1 MKKFFTLFHILNFKN
16 SSSLKQSSRTG
27 EKNQKQAEFGDIS
40 QSRKQDK
47 IVKSYDP
54 VIMKRLLTFTK
65 PYKFQVIIAV
75 IALFFATSAELI
87 MPVIMQK
94 TIDEKILVTYSRV
107 ENIEENEEIIDKI
120 DKKKTVVELSG
131 YVYFSDKSQ
140 GLPADYFIT
149 EFSDNS
155 ELLDLIQENQTTITV
170 SGEYLIIKIEDLN
183 KLTIKERRLLRESDI
198 SSVKSRGLIYLGLL
212 IGGLL
217 FTFLQV
223 YLMAYTGQKVMEDI
237 RLKLY
242 NHTVRQSLNFL
253 GKTPVGGLVTKITND
268 VETINEFFTSVATS
282 VLKDFSLVAGV
293 LITLFYLDY
302 RLALITVL
310 SIPPV
315 FIATFFF
322 RIIARNAYRSVREA
336 VSNVNTFLSEH
347 ISGMDIV
354 QMFGREAASKKEF
367 GERNKKLLKA
377 NLSEMYVFAVFRPL
391 MNLFTA
397 VSISVIIYFGAG
409 NLLKHALSLGVL
421 IAFID
426 LIQKFYRPIMD
437 FAEKFTILQ
446 SAMAGGERI
455 FSLMDDIDQI
465 EDNGIET
472 LQIPVKGQIEFKD
485 VSFAYKENEP
495 VLKNLSFKVNPGEK
509 VAIVGYTGAGKTT
522 IANLITR
529 LWDINSGAIFL
540 DGIDIRDL
548 KLKNL
553 RETVIPV
560 QQDVFLFSGTIEESI
575 KTGLN
580 ISDREI
586 KKAAE
591 LAQANGFIKK
601 MEKGYKTILNERGS
615 NLSTGQRQLLS
626 FARVIAQNPQV
637 IILDEATGNV
647 DTETE
652 KLIQKAIE
660 ELMKERTSLVIAHR
674 LSTIRTADKILVLS
688 KGHLEEMGTH
698 EELLKLKG
706 IYYNLYKLQYESQGS
721 RK

>member
-1 MKKFFTLFHILNFKN
+1 MKQEEI
-16 SSSLKQSSRTG
+16 
-27 EKNQKQAEFGDIS
+27 I
-40 QSRKQDK
+40 
-47 IVKSYDP
+47 KSYDSA
-54 VIMKRLLTFTK
+54 IMKRLFTFTK

-75 IALFFATSAELI
+75 IALFFATAVELM

-94 TIDEKILVTYSRV
+94 TIDGKILVTYSRV
-107 ENIEENEEIIDKI
+107 ENTEVNEEIAGEI
-120 DKKKTVVELSG
+120 DKKKTVIELSD
-131 YVYFSDKSQ
+131 YVYFTDKSL
-140 GLPADYFIT
+140 GIPADYYIT
-149 EFSDNS
+149 ELTEEAEFIKLIREKNSIIEISD
-155 ELLDLIQENQTTITV
+155 
-170 SGEYLIIKIEDLN
+170 EYLIIRIEDLN
-183 KLTIKERRLLRESDI
+183 KLTIKERRIIRKSDI
-198 SSVKSRGLIYLGLL
+198 NSVKSRGLIYLGLL
-212 IGGLL
+212 IGGLI

-242 NHTVRQSLNFL
+242 NHTIRQSLNFL
-253 GKTPVGGLVTKITND
+253 GKTPIGGLVTKITND

-293 LITLFYLDY
+293 LITLFYLDS
-302 RLALITVL
+302 RLAMITVL

-322 RIIARNAYRSVREA
+322 RIIARNAYRSLRQA

-354 QMFGREAASKKEF
+354 QMFGKEEASGEEFNKK
-367 GERNKKLLKA
+367 NKKLLKA

-397 VSISVIIYFGAG
+397 VSVSVVIYFGAG
-409 NLLKHALSLGVL
+409 QLFKHALSLGIL

-455 FSLMDDIDQI
+455 FSLMDDVDQI
-465 EDNGIET
+465 EDKGTET
-472 LQIPVKGQIEFKD
+472 LQNPVKGKIEFRD

-495 VLKNLSFKVNPGEK
+495 VLKNLSFTVKPGEK

-522 IANLITR
+522 IANLLTR
-529 LWDINSGAIFL
+529 LWDVNSGTILL
-540 DGIDIRDL
+540 DGIDIREL
-548 KLKNL
+548 KLRNL

-560 QQDVFLFSGTIEESI
+560 QQDVFLFSGTIEDSI
-575 KTGLN
+575 KTGLD
-580 ISDREI
+580 ISESKVKD
-586 KKAAE
+586 AAI
-591 LAQANGFIKK
+591 LAQANSFISK
-601 MEKGYKTILNERGS
+601 MDKGYKTMLNERGS

-674 LSTIRTADKILVLS
+674 LSTIRNADKILVLS

-698 EELLKLKG
+698 EELLAIEG
-706 IYYNLYKLQYESQGS
+706 IYYNLYKLQYESQQ
-721 RK
+721 R

>member
-1 MKKFFTLFHILNFKN
+1 MK
-16 SSSLKQSSRTG
+16 G
-27 EKNQKQAEFGDIS
+27 
-40 QSRKQDK
+40 KQDE

-65 PYKFQVIIAV
+65 PYRFQVIIAV
-75 IALFFATSAELI
+75 IALFFATAAELI

-94 TIDEKILVTYSRV
+94 TIDEKILVSYSRI
-107 ENIEENEEIIDKI
+107 EKIEENKELIEKV

-131 YVYFSDKSQ
+131 YVYFTDKSP

-149 EFSDNS
+149 EITESPK
-155 ELLDLIQENQTTITV
+155 LLDLIQENKNTITV
-170 SGEYLIIKIEDLN
+170 SDEYLIIRTKDLDKLSIE
-183 KLTIKERRLLRESDI
+183 ERRIIRKSDI
-198 SSVKSRGLIYLGLL
+198 DSVKSRGLLYLGLL
-212 IGGLL
+212 IGGLV

-223 YLMAYTGQKVMEDI
+223 YLMAYTGQRVMEDI
-237 RLKLY
+237 RLRLY

-253 GKTPVGGLVTKITND
+253 GKTPIGGLVTKITND

-293 LITLFYLDY
+293 LITLFYLDF

-322 RIIARNAYRSVREA
+322 RIIARNAYRSVRQA

-354 QMFGREAASKKEF
+354 QMFGKEEASGKEF
-367 GERNKKLLKA
+367 NNKNKKLLKA

-397 VSISVIIYFGAG
+397 VSVSVIIYFGAG
-409 NLLKHALSLGVL
+409 SLLKHALSLGVL

-455 FSLMDDIDQI
+455 FALMDDVDQI
-465 EDNGIET
+465 EDKGVENIQT
-472 LQIPVKGQIEFKD
+472 PVMGKIEFKD
-485 VSFAYKENEP
+485 VSFSYKENEP
-495 VLKNLSFKVNPGEK
+495 VINNLSFTVNPGEK

-529 LWDINSGAIFL
+529 LWDVNSGTILL
-540 DGIDIRDL
+540 DGIDIREL
-548 KLKNL
+548 RLTNL

-575 KTGLN
+575 KTGLD
-580 ISDREI
+580 ISEGEV
-586 KKAAE
+586 KTAAV
-591 LAQANGFIKK
+591 LAQANSFISK
-601 MEKGYKTILNERGS
+601 MENGYQTILNERGS

-652 KLIQKAIE
+652 TLIQKAIE

-674 LSTIRTADKILVLS
+674 LSTIRNADKILVLA
-688 KGHLEEMGTH
+688 KGRLEEMGTH
-698 EELLKLKG
+698 EELLALKG
-706 IYYNLYKLQYESQGS
+706 IYYNLYKLQFESQG
-721 RK
+721 R

>member
-1 MKKFFTLFHILNFKN
+1 M
-16 SSSLKQSSRTG
+16 R
-27 EKNQKQAEFGDIS
+27 EEE
-40 QSRKQDK
+40 

-54 VIMKRLLTFTK
+54 VIMKRLLGFTK
-65 PYKFQVIIAV
+65 PYKFHVTIAV
-75 IALFFATSAELI
+75 IALFFATAAELL

-94 TIDEKILVTYSRV
+94 TIDEKILVTYARL
-107 ENIEENEEIIDKI
+107 EKTKDNQNIIKEIDR
-120 DKKKTVVELSG
+120 KKAVIELPG
-131 YVYFSDKSQ
+131 YVYFTDKSK
-140 GLPADYFIT
+140 GIPADYYLT
-149 EFSDNS
+149 KLTGNP
-155 ELLDLIQENQTTITV
+155 ELLELIQDKSSIITV
-170 SGEYLIIKIEDLN
+170 SGEYIIIKAEDLN
-183 KLTIKERRLLRESDI
+183 NLPVKERRLIRKSDI
-198 SSVKSRGLIYLGLL
+198 NAVKSRGLIYLGLL

-242 NHTVRQSLNFL
+242 NHTVGQSLNFL
-253 GKTPVGGLVTKITND
+253 GKTPIGGLVTRITND

-293 LITLFYLDY
+293 LITLFYLDSK
-302 RLALITVL
+302 LALITVV

-322 RIIARNAYRSVREA
+322 RKIARNAYRSVRLA

-354 QMFGREAASKKEF
+354 QMFGKEEDSGRMF
-367 GERNKKLLKA
+367 NRKNKKLLKA

-397 VSISVIIYFGAG
+397 VSVSVVIYFGAG
-409 NLLKHALSLGVL
+409 QLFKHALSLGIL

-455 FSLMDDIDQI
+455 FSLMDDVDQI
-465 EDNGIET
+465 ENNGTDI
-472 LQIPVKGQIEFKD
+472 LQNPVKGKIEFRN

-495 VLKNLSFKVNPGEK
+495 VLNNLSFTVKAGEK

-529 LWDINSGAIFL
+529 LWDISSGTILL
-540 DGIDIRDL
+540 DGIDIRKL
-548 KLKNL
+548 KLRNL

-575 KTGLN
+575 KTGLDITEN
-580 ISDREI
+580 EI
-586 KKAAE
+586 KEAAV
-591 LAQANGFIKK
+591 LAQSDSFISNMENGYQT
-601 MEKGYKTILNERGS
+601 MLNERGS

-660 ELMKERTSLVIAHR
+660 ELMKDRTSLVIAHR
-674 LSTIRTADKILVLS
+674 LSTIRNADKILVLS

-698 EELLKLKG
+698 EELLAVKG
-706 IYYNLYKLQYESQGS
+706 IYYNLYKLQYESQVDKS
-721 RK
+721 KV

>member
-1 MKKFFTLFHILNFKN
+1 M
-16 SSSLKQSSRTG
+16 
-27 EKNQKQAEFGDIS
+27 
-40 QSRKQDK
+40 KQDT
-47 IVKSYDP
+47 IIKSYDSA
-54 VIMKRLLTFTK
+54 IMKRLLTFTK

-75 IALFFATSAELI
+75 IALFFATAAELM

-94 TIDEKILVTYSRV
+94 TIDGKILVTYSRV
-107 ENIEENEEIIDKI
+107 ENTEDNKTIVDKI
-120 DKKKTVVELSG
+120 DKKKTVIELSD
-131 YVYFSDKSQ
+131 YIYFTDKS
-140 GLPADYFIT
+140 LEIPANYYIT
-149 EFSDNS
+149 ELTEEAELIKLVQKKNS
-155 ELLDLIQENQTTITV
+155 IIEI
-170 SGEYLIIKIEDLN
+170 SGKYIIIGIEDLN
-183 KLTIKERRLLRESDI
+183 ELTIKERRIIKKSDI
-198 SSVKSRGLIYLGLL
+198 NSVKSRGLLYLGLL

-242 NHTVRQSLNFL
+242 NHTIRQSLNFL
-253 GKTPVGGLVTKITND
+253 GKTPIGGLVTKITND

-293 LITLFYLDY
+293 LITLFYLNS

-322 RIIARNAYRSVREA
+322 RIIARNAYRSVRQA

-354 QMFGREAASKKEF
+354 QMFGKEEASEEKFDRK
-367 GERNKKLLKA
+367 NKKLLKA

-409 NLLKHALSLGVL
+409 SFLKNALSLGIL

-455 FSLMDDIDQI
+455 FGLMDEIDQI
-465 EDNGIET
+465 EDKGTEILHT
-472 LQIPVKGQIEFKD
+472 PVKGKIEFKD

-495 VLKNLSFKVNPGEK
+495 VINNLSFTVNPGEK

-529 LWDINSGAIFL
+529 LWDVNSGTILL
-540 DGIDIRDL
+540 DDIDIREL
-548 KLKNL
+548 KLNNL

-575 KTGLN
+575 KTGLD
-580 ISDREI
+580 ISDNEVE
-586 KKAAE
+586 KAAV
-591 LAQANGFIKK
+591 LAQANSFISK
-601 MEKGYKTILNERGS
+601 MENGYKTTLNERGS

-652 KLIQKAIE
+652 TLIQKAIE

-674 LSTIRTADKILVLS
+674 LSTIRNADKILVLA

-698 EELLKLKG
+698 EELLDLKG
-706 IYYNLYKLQYESQGS
+706 IYYNLYKLQYEKQG
-721 RK
+721 KNG

>member
-1 MKKFFTLFHILNFKN
+1 MKQEEI
-16 SSSLKQSSRTG
+16 
-27 EKNQKQAEFGDIS
+27 I
-40 QSRKQDK
+40 
-47 IVKSYDP
+47 KSYDSA
-54 VIMKRLLTFTK
+54 IMKRLFTFTK

-75 IALFFATSAELI
+75 IALFFATAAELM

-94 TIDEKILVTYSRV
+94 TIDGKILVTYSRV
-107 ENIEENEEIIDKI
+107 ENIELNEEIAGQI
-120 DKKKTVVELSG
+120 DKKKTVIELSD
-131 YVYFSDKSQ
+131 YIYFTDKSL
-140 GLPADYFIT
+140 GIPADYYIT
-149 EFSDNS
+149 ELTEEAELIKLIKEKNSIIDISD
-155 ELLDLIQENQTTITV
+155 
-170 SGEYLIIKIEDLN
+170 EYIIIGIEDLN
-183 KLTIKERRLLRESDI
+183 KLTIKERRIIRNSDI
-198 SSVKSRGLIYLGLL
+198 NSVKNRGLIYLGLL

-242 NHTVRQSLNFL
+242 NHTIRQSLNFL
-253 GKTPVGGLVTKITND
+253 GKTPIGGLVTKITND

-293 LITLFYLDY
+293 LITLFYLDS
-302 RLALITVL
+302 RLAFITVL

-322 RIIARNAYRSVREA
+322 RIIARNAYRSVRQA

-354 QMFGREAASKKEF
+354 QMFGKEEASGEEF
-367 GERNKKLLKA
+367 NIKNKKLLKA

-409 NLLKHALSLGVL
+409 SLLKHALSLGIL

-455 FSLMDDIDQI
+455 FALMDDIDQI
-465 EDNGIET
+465 EDKGTET
-472 LQIPVKGQIEFKD
+472 LQTPVKGKIEFKD

-495 VLKNLSFKVNPGEK
+495 VINNLSFTVSPGEK

-529 LWDINSGAIFL
+529 LWDINSGTILL
-540 DGIDIRDL
+540 DGIDIREL

-575 KTGLN
+575 KTGID
-580 ISDREI
+580 ISESEI

-591 LAQANGFIKK
+591 LSQAHSFISK
-601 MEKGYKTILNERGS
+601 MDNGYKSILNERGS

-652 KLIQKAIE
+652 TLIQKAIE
-660 ELMKERTSLVIAHR
+660 ELMKDRTSLVIAHR
-674 LSTIRTADKILVLS
+674 LSTIRNADKIIVLA

-698 EELLKLKG
+698 EELLALKG
-706 IYYNLYKLQYESQGS
+706 IYYNLYKLQYEGQG
-721 RK
+721 R

>member
-1 MKKFFTLFHILNFKN
+1 
-16 SSSLKQSSRTG
+16 LKQ
-27 EKNQKQAEFGDIS
+27 EEI
-40 QSRKQDK
+40 
-47 IVKSYDP
+47 IKSYDSA
-54 VIMKRLLTFTK
+54 IMKRLLTFTK
-65 PYKFQVIIAV
+65 PYKIQVIIAV
-75 IALFFATSAELI
+75 IALFFATAAELM

-94 TIDEKILVTYSRV
+94 TIDGKIIVTYSRI
-107 ENIEENEEIIDKI
+107 ENTEANEEIAGKI
-120 DKKKTVVELSG
+120 DKKKTVVELAD
-131 YVYFSDKSQ
+131 YIYFTDKSL
-140 GLPADYFIT
+140 GLPADYYVT
-149 EFSDNS
+149 ELTKEEELIKLVKEKNNIIDIFDNY
-155 ELLDLIQENQTTITV
+155 IVIR
-170 SGEYLIIKIEDLN
+170 IEDLN
-183 KLTIKERRLLRESDI
+183 KLTVKERRIIRNSDI
-198 SSVKSRGLIYLGLL
+198 NSVKIRGLLYLGLL

-237 RLKLY
+237 RVKLY

-253 GKTPVGGLVTKITND
+253 GKTPIGSLVTKITND

-293 LITLFYLDY
+293 LITLFYLDS
-302 RLALITVL
+302 RLALITIL

-315 FIATFFF
+315 FVAAFFF
-322 RIIARNAYRSVREA
+322 RIIARNAYRSVRQA

-354 QMFGREAASKKEF
+354 QMFGKEETSGEEFNKK
-367 GERNKKLLKA
+367 NKKLLQA

-409 NLLKHALSLGVL
+409 SLLKQALSLGIL

-455 FSLMDDIDQI
+455 FALMDDIDQI
-465 EDNGIET
+465 EDKGTET
-472 LQIPVKGQIEFKD
+472 LQTPVKGRIEFID

-495 VLKNLSFKVNPGEK
+495 VLNNLSFTVKPGEK
-509 VAIVGYTGAGKTT
+509 VAVVGYTGAGKTT

-529 LWDINSGAIFL
+529 LWDVNSGTILL
-540 DGIDIRDL
+540 DGVDIRKL

-575 KTGLN
+575 KTGLDL
-580 ISDREI
+580 SDNNVQ
-586 KKAAE
+586 KAAV
-591 LAQANGFIKK
+591 LAQADSFISK
-601 MEKGYKTILNERGS
+601 MEYGYKTMLNERGS

-652 KLIQKAIE
+652 TLIQKAIE

-674 LSTIRTADKILVLS
+674 LSTIRNADKILVLS

-698 EELLKLKG
+698 EELLALKG
-706 IYYNLYKLQYESQGS
+706 IYYNLYKLQYETQQ
-721 RK
+721 R

>member
-1 MKKFFTLFHILNFKN
+1 MKD
-16 SSSLKQSSRTG
+16 KQ
-27 EKNQKQAEFGDIS
+27 EEI
-40 QSRKQDK
+40 
-47 IVKSYDP
+47 IKSYDSA
-54 VIMKRLLTFTK
+54 IMKRLLTFTK
-65 PYKFQVIIAV
+65 PYKFMVIIAV
-75 IALFFATSAELI
+75 LALFFVTAAELM
-87 MPVIMQK
+87 MPVVMQK

-107 ENIEENEEIIDKI
+107 KNIKANDEILEDI
-120 DKKKTVVELSG
+120 DKKKTVIELSD
-131 YVYFSDKSQ
+131 YVYFMDKSLGFSADYYVTGLTDNIKLRELILERENIIEVSDK
-140 GLPADYFIT
+140 Y
-149 EFSDNS
+149 
-155 ELLDLIQENQTTITV
+155 
-170 SGEYLIIKIEDLN
+170 IIIGIEDLN
-183 KLTIKERRLLRESDI
+183 KLSINERKIIRESDI
-198 SSVKSRGLIYLGLL
+198 NSVKSRGLLYLGLL
-212 IGGLL
+212 VGGLL

-237 RLKLY
+237 RLRLY
-242 NHTVRQSLNFL
+242 NHTMRQSLKFL
-253 GKTPVGGLVTKITND
+253 GTTPIGGLVTKITND

-282 VLKDFSLVAGV
+282 VLKDFSMVAGV
-293 LITLFYLDY
+293 LITLFYLDF

-322 RIIARNAYRSVREA
+322 RIIARNAYRSVRQA

-354 QMFGREAASKKEF
+354 QMFGKEDASGEEFNKK
-367 GERNKKLLKA
+367 NKKLLKA

-437 FAEKFTILQ
+437 FAQKFTILQ

-455 FSLMDDIDQI
+455 FGLMDNIDQI
-465 EDNGIET
+465 EDKGAET
-472 LQIPVKGQIEFKD
+472 LSTPVKGKIEFKD

-495 VLKNLSFKVNPGEK
+495 VINNLSFTVNPGEK

-529 LWDINSGAIFL
+529 LWDINSGSILL
-540 DGIDIRDL
+540 DGIDIREL

-575 KTGLN
+575 KTGID
-580 ISDREI
+580 ISESEI

-591 LAQANGFIKK
+591 LAQAHSFISK
-601 MEKGYKTILNERGS
+601 MDNGYKTMLNERGS

-626 FARVIAQNPQV
+626 FARVIAQDPQV

-652 KLIQKAIE
+652 TLIQKAIE
-660 ELMKERTSLVIAHR
+660 ELMKDRTSLVIAHR
-674 LSTIRTADKILVLS
+674 LSTIRNADKILVLS

-698 EELLKLKG
+698 EELLALKG
-706 IYYNLYKLQYESQGS
+706 IYYNLYKLQYEKQSG
-721 RK
+721 

>member
-1 MKKFFTLFHILNFKN
+1 MKQEEIIKN
-16 SSSLKQSSRTG
+16 
-27 EKNQKQAEFGDIS
+27 
-40 QSRKQDK
+40 
-47 IVKSYDP
+47 YDP
-54 VIMKRLLTFTK
+54 VIMKRLLGFTK
-65 PYKFQVIIAV
+65 PYKFHVIIAV
-75 IALFFATSAELI
+75 TALFFATAAELM

-94 TIDEKILVTYSRV
+94 TIDENILVTYSRV
-107 ENIEENEEIIDKI
+107 KNTETSREILGKI
-120 DKKKTVVELSG
+120 DRNKIVIELPEYVYFTDKSLKIPSEYYITKRTDNTELIKLIQDNKSKIELSG
-131 YVYFSDKSQ
+131 EYIII
-140 GLPADYFIT
+140 GL
-149 EFSDNS
+149 
-155 ELLDLIQENQTTITV
+155 
-170 SGEYLIIKIEDLN
+170 EDLN
-183 KLTIKERRLLRESDI
+183 NLSIRERRIIRESDI
-198 SSVKSRGLIYLGLL
+198 NAVKSRGLIYLGLL
-212 IGGLL
+212 IGGLI

-253 GKTPVGGLVTKITND
+253 GKTPIGSLVTKITND
-268 VETINEFFTSVATS
+268 VETINDFFTSVATS

-293 LITLFYLDY
+293 LITLFYLDT

-315 FIATFFF
+315 FIATYFF
-322 RIIARNAYRSVREA
+322 RIVARNAYRSVRQA
-336 VSNVNTFLSEH
+336 VSSVNTFLSEH

-354 QMFGREAASKKEF
+354 QMFGREEANRKEF
-367 GERNKKLLKA
+367 NKKNKTLLKA
-377 NLSEMYVFAVFRPL
+377 NLSEMYVFATFKPL

-409 NLLKHALSLGVL
+409 NLLKHALSLGIL

-455 FSLMDDIDQI
+455 FSLMDDVDRI
-465 EDNGIET
+465 EDKGTET
-472 LQIPVKGQIEFKD
+472 LQTPVKGKIEFRD
-485 VSFAYKENEP
+485 VLFAYKENEP
-495 VLKNLSFKVNPGEK
+495 VLNNLSFTVEPGEK

-529 LWDINSGAIFL
+529 LWDVNSGTILL
-540 DGIDIRDL
+540 DGIDIKKL
-548 KLKNL
+548 ELKNL

-560 QQDVFLFSGTIEESI
+560 QQDIFLFSGTIEESI

-580 ISDREI
+580 LTQEKI
-586 KKAAE
+586 KEAAL
-591 LAQANGFIKK
+591 LAQSDHFIAK
-601 MEKGYKTILNERGS
+601 MDKGYQTILNERGS
-615 NLSTGQRQLLS
+615 NLSTGQRQLLT

-660 ELMKERTSLVIAHR
+660 ELMKDRTSLVIAHR
-674 LSTIRTADKILVLS
+674 LSTIRNADKILVLA
-688 KGHLEEMGTH
+688 KGHLEEVGTH
-698 EELLKLKG
+698 EELLDIKG
-706 IYYNLYKLQYESQGS
+706 IYYNLYKLQYESQGNI
-721 RK
+721 

>member
-1 MKKFFTLFHILNFKN
+1 LKKFFTLFHILNFKK

-27 EKNQKQAEFGDIS
+27 EKNQKQAEFDDIS
-40 QSRKQDK
+40 QSRKQDE

-54 VIMKRLLTFTK
+54 VIMKRLLQFTK
-65 PYKFQVIIAV
+65 PYKLQVIIAV
-75 IALFFATSAELI
+75 VALFFATAAELM

-107 ENIEENEEIIDKI
+107 EKTEANKNIIEKI

-131 YVYFSDKSQ
+131 YVYFTDKSQ
-140 GLPADYFIT
+140 GLPADYFLT
-149 EFSDNS
+149 ESTDS
-155 ELLDLIQENQTTITV
+155 PKLLDLIQENKKTITV
-170 SGEYLIIKIEDLN
+170 SDEYLIIRTEDMD
-183 KLTIKERRLLRESDI
+183 KLSIRERRIFRKSDI
-198 SSVKSRGLIYLGLL
+198 DSVKSRGLLYFGLL
-212 IGGLL
+212 IGGLI

-253 GKTPVGGLVTKITND
+253 GKTPIGGLVTKITND

-282 VLKDFSLVAGV
+282 VLKDFSLVIGV

-302 RLALITVL
+302 KLALITVL

-322 RIIARNAYRSVREA
+322 RIIARNAYRSVRQA

-354 QMFGREAASKKEF
+354 QMFGKEEASEQDFGKK
-367 GERNKKLLKA
+367 NKKLLKA
-377 NLSEMYVFAVFRPL
+377 NLKEMYVFAIFRPL

-409 NLLKHALSLGVL
+409 SLLKHALSLGIL

-455 FSLMDDIDQI
+455 FSLMDDVDQI
-465 EDNGIET
+465 KDKGTET
-472 LQIPVKGQIEFKD
+472 LQTPIRGKIEFKD

-495 VLKNLSFKVNPGEK
+495 VLKNLSFTVNPGEK

-529 LWDINSGAIFL
+529 LWDVNSGTILL
-540 DGIDIRDL
+540 DGIDIREL
-548 KLKNL
+548 KLNNL
-553 RETVIPV
+553 RGTVIPV
-560 QQDVFLFSGTIEESI
+560 QQDVFLFSGSIEETI
-575 KTGLN
+575 RTGLDIPEN
-580 ISDREI
+580 EV
-586 KKAAE
+586 KNAAV
-591 LAQANGFIKK
+591 LAQADNFISKLDN
-601 MEKGYKTILNERGS
+601 GYKTMLNERGS

-652 KLIQKAIE
+652 ALIQKAIE
-660 ELMKERTSLVIAHR
+660 VLMKERTSLVIAHR
-674 LSTIRTADKILVLS
+674 LSTIRNADKIIVLA
-688 KGHLEEMGTH
+688 KGNLEEMGTH
-698 EELLKLKG
+698 EELLALKG
-706 IYYNLYKLQYESQGS
+706 IYYNLYKLQYES
-721 RK
+721 

>member
-1 MKKFFTLFHILNFKN
+1 MKQEEI
-16 SSSLKQSSRTG
+16 
-27 EKNQKQAEFGDIS
+27 I
-40 QSRKQDK
+40 
-47 IVKSYDP
+47 KSYDSA
-54 VIMKRLLTFTK
+54 IMKRLLTFTK

-75 IALFFATSAELI
+75 IALFFATAAELM

-94 TIDEKILVTYSRV
+94 TIDGKILVTYSRV
-107 ENIEENEEIIDKI
+107 ENTELNEEIAGQI
-120 DKKKTVVELSG
+120 DKKKTVIELSD
-131 YVYFSDKSQ
+131 YIYFTDKSL
-140 GLPADYFIT
+140 GIPADYYIT
-149 EFSDNS
+149 ELTEEAELIKLIKEKNS
-155 ELLDLIQENQTTITV
+155 IIEITD
-170 SGEYLIIKIEDLN
+170 EYIIIGIEDLN
-183 KLTIKERRLLRESDI
+183 KLTIKERRIIRNSDI
-198 SSVKSRGLIYLGLL
+198 NSVKSRGLIYLGLL

-242 NHTVRQSLNFL
+242 NHTIRQSLNFL
-253 GKTPVGGLVTKITND
+253 GKTPIGGLVTKITND

-293 LITLFYLDY
+293 LITLFYLDS

-322 RIIARNAYRSVREA
+322 RIIARNAYRSVRQA

-354 QMFGREAASKKEF
+354 QMFGKEDASGEEFNKK
-367 GERNKKLLKA
+367 NKKLLKA

-409 NLLKHALSLGVL
+409 SLLQHALSLGIL

-455 FSLMDDIDQI
+455 FALMDDIDQI
-465 EDNGIET
+465 EDKGTET
-472 LQIPVKGQIEFKD
+472 LQTTVKGKIEFRD

-495 VLKNLSFKVNPGEK
+495 VLKNLSFTVKPGEK

-529 LWDINSGAIFL
+529 LWDINSGTILL
-540 DGIDIRDL
+540 DGVDIREL
-548 KLKNL
+548 ELKNL

-560 QQDVFLFSGTIEESI
+560 QQDVFLFSGTIADSI
-575 KTGLN
+575 KTGLD
-580 ISDREI
+580 ISENEV
-586 KKAAE
+586 KKAAV
-591 LAQANGFIKK
+591 LAQANSFISK
-601 MEKGYKTILNERGS
+601 MDNGYKSMLNERGS

-652 KLIQKAIE
+652 TLIQRAIE

-674 LSTIRTADKILVLS
+674 LSTIRNADKIIVLA
-688 KGHLEEMGTH
+688 KGRLEEMGTH
-698 EELLKLKG
+698 EELLASKG
-706 IYYNLYKLQYESQGS
+706 IYYNLYKLQYEKQG
-721 RK
+721 K

>member
-1 MKKFFTLFHILNFKN
+1 MKQEEI
-16 SSSLKQSSRTG
+16 
-27 EKNQKQAEFGDIS
+27 I
-40 QSRKQDK
+40 
-47 IVKSYDP
+47 KSYDST
-54 VIMKRLLTFTK
+54 IMKRLLKFTK
-65 PYKFQVIIAV
+65 PYKFHITIA
-75 IALFFATSAELI
+75 ITALFFATASELL

-94 TIDEKILVTYSRV
+94 TIDTKILVSYARL
-107 ENIEENEEIIDKI
+107 ENNMDNRNIIKNINKNKTIIELPEYIYFRDKTLGI
-120 DKKKTVVELSG
+120 
-131 YVYFSDKSQ
+131 
-140 GLPADYFIT
+140 PADYYIT
-149 EFSDNS
+149 ELTDNS
-155 ELLDLIQENQTTITV
+155 KLFELLHDKSSTIKV
-170 SGEYLIIKIEDLN
+170 SGEYLIIKTEDLN
-183 KLTIKERRLLRESDI
+183 NLSIKERALIRKSDI
-198 SSVKSRGLIYLGLL
+198 EAVKKRGLIYLGLL
-212 IGGLL
+212 IIGLL

-223 YLMAYTGQKVMEDI
+223 YLMAYTGQRVMEDI

-242 NHTVRQSLNFL
+242 DHTICQSLKFL
-253 GKTPVGGLVTKITND
+253 GKTPIGSLVTRITND

-282 VLKDFSLVAGV
+282 VLKDFSMVAGV
-293 LITLFYLDY
+293 LITLFYLDT

-315 FIATFFF
+315 FIATYFF
-322 RIIARNAYRSVREA
+322 RKIARNTYRTVRQA

-347 ISGMDIV
+347 ISGMDTV
-354 QMFGREAASKKEF
+354 QMFGKEKEIENLFNKK
-367 GERNKKLLKA
+367 NKKLLNA
-377 NLSEMYVFAVFRPL
+377 NLSEMYVFAVFKPL

-409 NLLKHALSLGVL
+409 NLLKHTLSLGVL

-426 LIQKFYRPIMD
+426 LIQKFYRPVMD

-455 FSLMDDIDQI
+455 FSLMDDVDQI
-465 EDNGIET
+465 ENKGTET
-472 LQIPVKGQIEFKD
+472 LQTPVKGKIEFRD

-495 VLKNLSFKVNPGEK
+495 VLNNLSFTVEPGEK
-509 VAIVGYTGAGKTT
+509 IAIVGYTGAGKTT

-529 LWDINSGAIFL
+529 LWDVNSGTILL
-540 DGIDIRDL
+540 DGIDIRKL
-548 KLKNL
+548 ELKNL

-580 ISDREI
+580 LTQEKI
-586 KKAAE
+586 KEAAL
-591 LAQANGFIKK
+591 LAQSDHFITK
-601 MEKGYKTILNERGS
+601 MDKGYQTILNERGS

-660 ELMKERTSLVIAHR
+660 ELMKDRTSLVIAHR
-674 LSTIRTADKILVLS
+674 LSTIRNADKILVLA
-688 KGHLEEMGTH
+688 KGHLEEIGTH
-698 EELLKLKG
+698 EELLAMKG
-706 IYYNLYKLQYESQGS
+706 IYYNLYKLQYETQG
-721 RK
+721 K

>member
-1 MKKFFTLFHILNFKN
+1 
-16 SSSLKQSSRTG
+16 LKQ
-27 EKNQKQAEFGDIS
+27 EE
-40 QSRKQDK
+40 

-54 VIMKRLLTFTK
+54 AIMKRLLGFTK
-65 PYKFQVIIAV
+65 PYKFHVVIAV
-75 IALFFATSAELI
+75 ISLFFATAAELM

-94 TIDEKILVTYSRV
+94 TIDEKILVSYARL
-107 ENIEENEEIIDKI
+107 ENTKDNRNIIETIDR
-120 DKKKTVVELSG
+120 KKTVIELPE
-131 YVYFSDKSQ
+131 YVYFTDKSQ
-140 GLPADYFIT
+140 GIPADYYIT
-149 EFSDNS
+149 ELTGNP
-155 ELLDLIQENQTTITV
+155 ELLELIQDKSSTIKV
-170 SGEYLIIKIEDLN
+170 SGEYIIIRTEDLN
-183 KLTIKERRLLRESDI
+183 NLPVRERRLIRKSDI
-198 SSVKSRGLIYLGLL
+198 NSVKNRGLIYLGLL

-253 GKTPVGGLVTKITND
+253 GKTPIGSLVTRITND

-293 LITLFYLDY
+293 LITLFYLDSK
-302 RLALITVL
+302 LALITVV

-322 RIIARNAYRSVREA
+322 RRIARNAYRTVRQA

-354 QMFGREAASKKEF
+354 QMFGKEKESGDEF
-367 GERNKKLLKA
+367 NKKNTDLLKA

-397 VSISVIIYFGAG
+397 VSVSVVIYFGAG
-409 NLLKHALSLGVL
+409 QLFKHALSLGIL

-455 FSLMDDIDQI
+455 FSLMDDVDQI
-465 EDNGIET
+465 EDKGTET
-472 LQIPVKGQIEFKD
+472 LQTTVKGKIEFRD
-485 VSFAYKENEP
+485 VFFAYKENEP
-495 VLKNLSFKVNPGEK
+495 VLNNLSFTVQPGEK

-529 LWDINSGAIFL
+529 LWDVSSGTILL
-540 DGIDIRDL
+540 DGIDIRKL
-548 KLKNL
+548 ELKNL

-575 KTGLN
+575 KTGLDIP
-580 ISDREI
+580 ISKI

-591 LAQANGFIKK
+591 LAQSDSFISRMENG
-601 MEKGYKTILNERGS
+601 YLTILNERGS

-674 LSTIRTADKILVLS
+674 LSTIRNADKILVLS
-688 KGHLEEMGTH
+688 KGHLEEAGTH
-698 EELLKLKG
+698 KELLAKKG
-706 IYYNLYKLQYESQGS
+706 IYYNLYKLQYESQG
-721 RK
+721 R

>member
-1 MKKFFTLFHILNFKN
+1 MR
-16 SSSLKQSSRTG
+16 Q
-27 EKNQKQAEFGDIS
+27 EE
-40 QSRKQDK
+40 

-54 VIMKRLLTFTK
+54 VIMKRLLGFTK
-65 PYKFQVIIAV
+65 PYKFHVAIAV
-75 IALFFATSAELI
+75 IALFFATAAELL

-94 TIDEKILVTYSRV
+94 TIDEKILVAYARL
-107 ENIEENEEIIDKI
+107 ENTQGNKNIIRMI
-120 DKKKTVVELSG
+120 DRKKTVIEVPG
-131 YVYFSDKSQ
+131 YVYFTDKSQ
-140 GLPADYFIT
+140 GVSADYYIT
-149 EFSDNS
+149 ELTDNPD
-155 ELLDLIQENQTTITV
+155 LLKLIQEKSSIITV
-170 SGEYLIIKIEDLN
+170 SGEYIIIKTEILN
-183 KLTIKERRLLRESDI
+183 NLTVKERRLIRKSDI
-198 SSVKSRGLIYLGLL
+198 NSVKNRGLIYLGLL
-212 IGGLL
+212 ISGLI

-223 YLMAYTGQKVMEDI
+223 YFMAYTGQKVMEDI

-242 NHTVRQSLNFL
+242 NHTVGQSLNFL
-253 GKTPVGGLVTKITND
+253 GKTPIGGLVTRITND

-293 LITLFYLDY
+293 LITLFYLDSK
-302 RLALITVL
+302 LALITIV

-322 RIIARNAYRSVREA
+322 RKIARNAYRSVRLA

-354 QMFGREAASKKEF
+354 QMFGKEEASEKVFSGKNLE
-367 GERNKKLLKA
+367 LLKA

-397 VSISVIIYFGAG
+397 VSVSVVIYFGAG
-409 NLLKHALSLGVL
+409 QLFKHALSLGIL

-455 FSLMDDIDQI
+455 FSLMDTVDQI
-465 EDNGIET
+465 EDKGAET
-472 LQIPVKGQIEFKD
+472 LQTPVKGKIEFKD

-495 VLKNLSFKVNPGEK
+495 VLNNLSFTVKPGEK

-529 LWDINSGAIFL
+529 LWDVNDGAIFL
-540 DGIDIRDL
+540 DGIDIRKL
-548 KLKNL
+548 QLKNL

-575 KTGLN
+575 KTGLDIPEN
-580 ISDREI
+580 EI
-586 KKAAE
+586 KRAAV
-591 LAQANGFIKK
+591 LAQSDSFISK
-601 MEKGYKTILNERGS
+601 MENGYQTVLNERGS

-660 ELMKERTSLVIAHR
+660 ELMKDRTSLVIAHR
-674 LSTIRTADKILVLS
+674 LSTIRNADKIMVLS
-688 KGHLEEMGTH
+688 KGHLEEIGTH
-698 EELLKLKG
+698 EELLAIKG
-706 IYYNLYKLQYESQGS
+706 IYYNLYKLQYE
-721 RK
+721 

>member
-1 MKKFFTLFHILNFKN
+1 M
-16 SSSLKQSSRTG
+16 
-27 EKNQKQAEFGDIS
+27 
-40 QSRKQDK
+40 KQDE
-47 IVKSYDP
+47 IIKSYDP
-54 VIMKRLLTFTK
+54 AIMKRLLKFTK

-75 IALFFATSAELI
+75 VALFFATAAELM

-107 ENIEENEEIIDKI
+107 ENTETNEGILAKI
-120 DKKKTVVELSG
+120 DRKKTVLELSG
-131 YVYFSDKSQ
+131 YTYFVDKSL
-140 GLPADYFIT
+140 GLPADYYLT
-149 EFSDNS
+149 GLTKNPKLL
-155 ELLDLIQENQTTITV
+155 ELIEEKNNTINV
-170 SGEYLIIKIEDLN
+170 SGEYIIIRIKDLD
-183 KLTIKERRLLRESDI
+183 KFTISERRIIRESDI
-198 SSVKSRGLIYLGLL
+198 NSVKSRGLIYLGLL

-223 YLMAYTGQKVMEDI
+223 YLMAYTGQQVMEDI

-253 GKTPVGGLVTKITND
+253 GKTPIGGLVTKITND

-293 LITLFYLDY
+293 LITLFYLDS

-310 SIPPV
+310 SVPPV

-322 RIIARNAYRSVREA
+322 RIIARNAYRSVRQA

-354 QMFGREAASKKEF
+354 QMFGKEEASGEEFNKK
-367 GERNKKLLKA
+367 NKKLLKA

-409 NLLKHALSLGVL
+409 NLLKHALSLGIL

-455 FSLMDDIDQI
+455 FALMDDIDQI
-465 EDNGIET
+465 EDKGTET
-472 LQIPVKGQIEFKD
+472 LQTPVKGKIEFKD

-495 VLKNLSFKVNPGEK
+495 VINNLTFTVNPGEK

-529 LWDINSGAIFL
+529 LWDINSGTILL
-540 DGIDIRDL
+540 DGIDIRGL

-575 KTGLN
+575 KTGLD
-580 ISDREI
+580 IPESEI
-586 KKAAE
+586 KKASE
-591 LAQANGFIKK
+591 LAQAHSFISK
-601 MEKGYKTILNERGS
+601 MDNGYKSMLNERGS

-652 KLIQKAIE
+652 ALIQKAIE
-660 ELMKERTSLVIAHR
+660 ELMKDRTSLVIAHR
-674 LSTIRTADKILVLS
+674 LSTIRNADKIIVLA

-698 EELLKLKG
+698 DELLALKG
-706 IYYNLYKLQYESQGS
+706 IYYNLYKLQYEGQG
-721 RK
+721 R

>member
-1 MKKFFTLFHILNFKN
+1 MN
-16 SSSLKQSSRTG
+16 QG
-27 EKNQKQAEFGDIS
+27 EIIKG
-40 QSRKQDK
+40 
-47 IVKSYDP
+47 YDP
-54 VIMKRLLTFTK
+54 AIMKRLFMFTK
-65 PYKFQVIIAV
+65 PYKFQVIIA
-75 IALFFATSAELI
+75 ITALFFATAAELM

-94 TIDEKILVTYSRV
+94 TIDEKILVSYARLETITVNR
-107 ENIEENEEIIDKI
+107 NIIETIDR
-120 DKKKTVVELSG
+120 KKTVIELPG
-131 YVYFSDKSQ
+131 YVYFTDKSL
-140 GLPADYFIT
+140 GFPADYYIT
-149 EFSDNS
+149 KLTDNPK
-155 ELLDLIQENQTTITV
+155 LLELIQDKDSTFQV
-170 SGEYLIIKIEDLN
+170 SGEYIICRIEDLN
-183 KLTIKERRLLRESDI
+183 RLSIKERKIIRNSDI
-198 SSVKSRGLIYLGLL
+198 SAVKSRGLIYLGLL
-212 IGGLL
+212 VSGLL

-223 YLMAYTGQKVMEDI
+223 YLMAFTGQKVMEDI

-253 GKTPVGGLVTKITND
+253 GKTPIGSLVTRITND

-293 LITLFYLDY
+293 LITLFYLDSK
-302 RLALITVL
+302 LALITIV
-310 SIPPV
+310 SVPPV

-322 RIIARNAYRSVREA
+322 RKIARNAYRSVRQA

-354 QMFGREAASKKEF
+354 QMFGKEKDSENAFSKK
-367 GERNKKLLKA
+367 NKALLKA

-397 VSISVIIYFGAG
+397 VSVSVVIYFGAG
-409 NLLKHALSLGVL
+409 QLFKHALSLGIL

-455 FSLMDDIDQI
+455 FALMDDVDHI
-465 EDNGIET
+465 EDKGTET
-472 LQIPVKGQIEFKD
+472 LQNPVKGKIEFRD

-495 VLKNLSFKVNPGEK
+495 VLKNLSFTVKPGEK

-529 LWDINSGAIFL
+529 LWDVNSGTILL
-540 DGIDIRDL
+540 DGIDIRKL
-548 KLKNL
+548 ELKNL

-575 KTGLN
+575 KTGLD
-580 ISDREI
+580 ITESEV
-586 KKAAE
+586 KKAAV
-591 LAQANGFIKK
+591 LAQSDSFILMMENGYRT
-601 MEKGYKTILNERGS
+601 MLNERGS

-674 LSTIRTADKILVLS
+674 LSTIRNADKILVLS

-698 EELLKLKG
+698 KELLAIKG
-706 IYYNLYKLQYESQGS
+706 IYYNLYKLQYESQG
-721 RK
+721 R

>member
-1 MKKFFTLFHILNFKN
+1 MKQEEI
-16 SSSLKQSSRTG
+16 
-27 EKNQKQAEFGDIS
+27 I
-40 QSRKQDK
+40 
-47 IVKSYDP
+47 KSYDP
-54 VIMKRLLTFTK
+54 AIMKRLLGFTK
-65 PYKFQVIIAV
+65 PYRIQVVIAV
-75 IALFFATSAELI
+75 AALFFATAAELM

-94 TIDEKILVTYSRV
+94 TIDEKILVTYSRI
-107 ENIEENEEIIDKI
+107 ENTEVNQEILDSIDRN
-120 DKKKTVVELSG
+120 KTVIELPG
-131 YVYFSDKSQ
+131 YVYFKDKST
-140 GLPADYFIT
+140 GLPADYYIT
-149 EFSDNS
+149 ELTDNP
-155 ELLDLIQENQTTITV
+155 ELLELIQDKNSTFKV
-170 SGEYLIIKIEDLN
+170 SGEYIIITTEALN
-183 KLTIKERRLLRESDI
+183 NLSVIERRLIRKSDI
-198 SSVKSRGLIYLGLL
+198 NAVKNRGLIYLGLL

-237 RLKLY
+237 RVKLY

-253 GKTPVGGLVTKITND
+253 GKTPIGGLVTKITND

-293 LITLFYLDY
+293 LITLFYLDSK
-302 RLALITVL
+302 LALITVL

-322 RIIARNAYRSVREA
+322 RKIARNAYRSVRQA

-354 QMFGREAASKKEF
+354 QMFGKEEESGREFNQK
-367 GERNKKLLKA
+367 NKNLLKA

-397 VSISVIIYFGAG
+397 VSISVVIYFGAG
-409 NLLKHALSLGVL
+409 QLFKSALSLGIL

-455 FSLMDDIDQI
+455 FSLMDDVDQI
-465 EDNGIET
+465 EDKGTET
-472 LQIPVKGQIEFKD
+472 LQTTVKGKIEFKN

-495 VLKNLSFKVNPGEK
+495 VLNNLSFTVHPGEK

-529 LWDINSGAIFL
+529 LWDVDSGTILL
-540 DGIDIRDL
+540 DGIDIRQL
-548 KLKNL
+548 ELKNL

-575 KTGLN
+575 KTGLDL
-580 ISDREI
+580 SGEKI
-586 KKAAE
+586 KEAAI
-591 LAQANGFIKK
+591 LAQSDHFISK
-601 MEKGYKTILNERGS
+601 MSDGYQTMLNERGS

-674 LSTIRTADKILVLS
+674 LSTIRNADKIIVLS

-698 EELLKLKG
+698 EELLAVKG
-706 IYYNLYKLQYESQGS
+706 IYYNLYKLQYESQG
-721 RK
+721 R

>member
-1 MKKFFTLFHILNFKN
+1 LKKFFTLFHILNFKN